1 MLNKNFGK
9 EIYPDLTVLIATK
22 DRLNQITKLLSS
34 LEKSTKL
41 PSTVIVVYNGINI
54 ESEIERFNVLF
65 QLVTIKSDIA
75 SQVHQ
80 KKLGLRALP
89 PDCKWVLFLDDDVV
103 IEPDSIE
110 LLYERYICNP
120 SFSNCVGF
128 GLAIR
133 NRVYRNNNWLV
144 RYMLYAMKLHSFS
157 PGDVTIGGHPQ
168 SYLNQ
173 NNVCEVKWLNGLSI
187 WSRGVTDQYFDVPL
201 ISDYAAYEDV
211 MFSYTVG
218 RKYRLLF
225 ASDIFVL
232 DQILENDRP
241 LSSKQFVAGCYA
253 RYFFVDTN
261 PDMSKSWM
269 ITGQIIRNIDFI
281 LRSRHEGNY
290 LNRIHLVLKSFFVI
304 LLSSIKIYDPIKLIR

>member
-1 MLNKNFGK
+1 LNKNFSK
-9 EIYPDLTVLIATK
+9 KVYPDLTVLIATK

-34 LEKSTKL
+34 LESSTKL

-54 ESEIERFNVLF
+54 ESEIEKFNALF

-80 KKLGLRALP
+80 KKLGLSALP

-103 IEPDSIE
+103 VEPDSIQ
-110 LLYERYICNP
+110 LLYERYISNP
-120 SFSNCVGF
+120 SFSNYVGF

-133 NRVYRNNNWLV
+133 NRVYRNNNRLV
-144 RYMLYAMKLHSFS
+144 KYLLYAMKLHSFS
-157 PGDVTIGGHPQ
+157 PGDVTLGGHPQ
-168 SYLNQ
+168 SYLSQ
-173 NNVCEVKWLNGLSI
+173 DNVCEVKWLNGLSI
-187 WSRGVTDQYFDVPL
+187 WSTKVTDQYFDIPL

-211 MFSYTVG
+211 MFSHTVS
-218 RKYRLLF
+218 RKYKLLF

-232 DQILENDRP
+232 DQILENDKP

-253 RYFFVDTN
+253 RYFFVDSN

-281 LRSRHEGNY
+281 LRSRYEGNY
-290 LNRIHLVLKSFFVI
+290 LNRIKLALKLFFVM
-304 LLSSIKIYDPIKLIR
+304 LLSSIKIYDPFKLSR